1 MAKKVKKKK
10 TTAKKS
16 SSKMTASKTVKKR
29 ATKKELERARLAEEE
44 ELREEGTLTIIFG
57 TIVSLFFAVFIT
69 LSLMDKCGPVGDF
82 IKRILLS
89 VFGTLGYIFPL
100 VIVLSVIINLVFKKN
115 INLKIY
121 MIIVLYVCIIC
132 IFDNY
137 LNEYELNADVQ
148 SMISSNIER
157 ALNNGLVFQNGL
169 YSSGI
174 LGGFIIILL
183 VRSVNRVGA
192 FTVLTL
198 ISILAFLII
207 FGSKIIGIIKNI
219 TINIILFIP
228 NLIIRLMSGKTED
241 DNKEDE
247 NDPRRVLYQEDFKE
261 RYEKLYDKPRDPE
274 VELLKEF
281 DFNFNENYD
290 NAFDRRVERNTV
302 NKDLPIENAP
312 YKNNDTTISSAEI
325 QSRFFNVNENKEDK
339 EKKKLLNTIKKRSI
353 NEVMEK
359 NDDISP
365 DSFFYNTG
373 NEDFIINT
381 DNKPYVDNNLDTT
394 YGEMEGGYGRERAK
408 ESILNDKYIKKKD
421 IDDSRV
427 SNKVVKDNKNDN
439 EIKSK
444 NPSSGTSSKPRKF
457 SSYKFPPISYL
468 ERSARQAGVDK
479 EHINELKNIL
489 VETLNQ
495 FDIGVEVTN
504 ITVGPK
510 VTRFELKP
518 AIGVRVS
525 KILSF
530 HDDLKLAL
538 AATDIRIEAPIPG
551 KSVIGIE
558 VPNKTSQSVLLGD
571 IISSPQF
578 RNAESKLSIAIGK
591 DISGEIIV
599 ADIRKMPHMLVAGAT
614 GSGKSVFINTLIM
627 SLIYKSSPDDVKLI
641 MVDPKRVELQGYEK
655 IPHLLIPV
663 VTNPKKANS
672 ALNWAVG
679 EMERRYNMLVNEN
692 VRDIESYNEL
702 VLRREDG
709 ELEKMPY
716 IVIIIDEFA
725 DLMMTSSKDVE
736 NSIMRIAQL
745 ARACGIYLVIATQ
758 RPSVKVISGSIKA
771 NIPSRISFAVSSYID
786 SMTILD
792 RRGAENLL
800 GNGDMLYMPQGQ
812 NDPKRVQGCFVSSA
826 EIDKAVSF
834 ISQYTDHEFSDDIES
849 KINDDMNGL
858 SDNING
864 SFDENEKDDLYM
876 EVGKFII
883 ESNQSSIGALQRR
896 FKLGF
901 NRAARIIDQ
910 LERNGVVGP
919 QEGKK
924 AREILMTY
932 EEFLESNNG

>member
-1 MAKKVKKKK
+1 MAKRVKKKK
-10 TTAKKS
+10 ATAKKS
-16 SSKMTASKTVKKR
+16 SSKKTTLKTAKKR
-29 ATKKELERARLAEEE
+29 ATKKELDRARLAEEE

-89 VFGTLGYIFPL
+89 VFGTCGYLFPL
-100 VIVLSVIINLVFKKN
+100 VILFSVIINITYKKN

-132 IFDNY
+132 ILDNY
-137 LNEYELNADVQ
+137 FNEYELNADVQ
-148 SMISSNIER
+148 DMLSNNIER
-157 ALNNGLVFQNGL
+157 ALNNGIAFENGL

-174 LGGFIIILL
+174 LGGFIVILL

-198 ISILAFLII
+198 ISVLSFLII
-207 FGSKIIGIIKNI
+207 FGSKIIGVIKKI
-219 TINIILFIP
+219 VISILLFIP
-228 NLIIRLMSGKTED
+228 NLILKLMKGKDEEEESEED
-241 DNKEDE
+241 DPKK
-247 NDPRRVLYQEDFKE
+247 VLYQEDFKE

-290 NAFDRRVERNTV
+290 NAFDRKVEKNNI
-302 NKDLPIENAP
+302 NKDLNIDDSS
-312 YKNNDTTISSAEI
+312 YKNNDNTISSSEI
-325 QSRFFNVNENKEDK
+325 QSRFFNVNESKEDK

-381 DNKPYVDNNLDTT
+381 DNKPYVDNNVDNA
-394 YGEMEGGYGRERAK
+394 YDEMEVGYGRERAK

-421 IDDSRV
+421 IDESRV
-427 SNKVVKDNKNDN
+427 SSKVVKDNKNDN
-439 EIKSK
+439 EVKSQ
-444 NPSSGTSSKPRKF
+444 NSSNSYGTKVRRF
-457 SSYKFPPISYL
+457 SSYKFPPMSYL

-489 VETLNQ
+489 VETLKQ

-702 VLRREDG
+702 VLRSEDG

-771 NIPSRISFAVSSYID
+771 NIPSRISFAVSSYVD

-812 NDPKRVQGCFVSSA
+812 NDPKRVQGCYVSSA

-858 SDNING
+858 SDSSQG
-864 SFDENEKDDLYM
+864 SYDENEKDDLYM

-924 AREILMTY
+924 AREILMSY

>member
-1 MAKKVKKKK
+1 MAKKAKKKK
-10 TTAKKS
+10 ATQSKK
-16 SSKMTASKTVKKR
+16 T
-29 ATKKELERARLAEEE
+29 TKKKVSKKEIERVMLAEQEE
-44 ELREEGTLTIIFG
+44 IREEGTLTIIFA

-69 LSLMDKCGPVGDF
+69 LSLMDKCGPVGEF
-82 IKRILLS
+82 IKRIILS
-89 VFGTLGYIFPL
+89 FFGTLGYAFPV
-100 VIVLSVIINLVFKKN
+100 VIVLSVIVNIVFKKN
-115 INLKIY
+115 INIKIY
-121 MIIVLYVCIIC
+121 MILTLFIC
-132 IFDNY
+132 ILSILDNY
-137 LNEYELNADVQ
+137 YNEYMINEDVFE
-148 SMISSNIER
+148 SISRNIER
-157 ALNNGLVFQNGL
+157 AMNNGIIFENGL
-169 YSSGI
+169 YSGGI
-174 LGGFIIILL
+174 IGGLITILL
-183 VRSVNRVGA
+183 NRSVGRVGT
-192 FTVLTL
+192 F
-198 ISILAFLII
+198 SILILVSILSFLII
-207 FGSKIIGIIKNI
+207 FGSQILGVIKNI
-219 TINIILFIP
+219 VVGIIMFIP
-228 NLIIRLMSGKTED
+228 NLIMSLFKKSDE
-241 DNKEDE
+241 KEE
-247 NDPRRVLYQEDFKE
+247 GEIDPRDVLYQTDIKD
-261 RYEKLYDKPRDPE
+261 RYEKLYDKPLDPE
-274 VELLKEF
+274 VELLKKY

-290 NAFDRRVERNTV
+290 NAFDRKVERSSAKNVITQ
-302 NKDLPIENAP
+302 NKE
-312 YKNNDTTISSAEI
+312 YKNNDTTITSSEI
-325 QSRFFNVNENKEDK
+325 QSRFFNANETSEDK
-339 EKKKLLNTIKKRSI
+339 EKKKLLKTIKNKSI
-353 NEVMEK
+353 NEVMSK
-359 NDDISP
+359 NDGINPS
-365 DSFFYNTG
+365 SFFYNTG
-373 NEDFIINT
+373 NEDFLANT
-381 DNKPYVDNNLDTT
+381 EGKEYKDDLFDYNNLD
-394 YGEMEGGYGRERAK
+394 EREEGFGRERAK
-408 ESILNDKYIKKKD
+408 ESILNDKFIKKKP
-421 IDDSRV
+421 IDESRYESKV
-427 SNKVVKDNKNDN
+427 QNKVDSVKKETRKENTINK
-439 EIKSK
+439 ETRSTI
-444 NPSSGTSSKPRKF
+444 RKQGN
-457 SSYKFPPISYL
+457 YKFPPLSYL
-468 ERSARQAGVDK
+468 ERSQKQAGVD
-479 EHINELKNIL
+479 NEYLRNLKTTL
-489 VETLNQ
+489 VETLKQ

-504 ITVGPK
+504 ITIGPK

-578 RNAESKLSIAIGK
+578 RNAESKLTIAIGK
-591 DISGEIIV
+591 DIGGEVIV
-599 ADIRKMPHMLVAGAT
+599 ADIRKMPHLLVAGAT

-627 SLIYKSSPDDVKLI
+627 SILYKSSPEDVKLI

-679 EMERRYNMLVNEN
+679 EMERRYNLLVNEN
-692 VRDIESYNEL
+692 VRDIESYNEQ
-702 VLRREDG
+702 VEATG
-709 ELEKMPY
+709 ENEKMPY

-725 DLMMTSSKDVE
+725 DLMMTSSKEVE

-771 NIPSRISFAVSSYID
+771 NIPSRISFAVSSYVD
-786 SMTILD
+786 SMTIID
-792 RRGAENLL
+792 RKGAENLL

-812 NDPKRVQGCFVSSA
+812 NDPKRVQGCFVSSNDI
-826 EIDKAVSF
+826 ERVVDFVS
-834 ISQYTDHEFSDDIES
+834 QNVDHEFNAEVET

-858 SDNING
+858 SDSSLSNSG
-864 SFDENEKDDLYM
+864 YDENEKDDLYL

-932 EEFLESNNG
+932 EEFLQSNNG

>member
-1 MAKKVKKKK
+1 MAKKIKKKK
-10 TTAKKS
+10 TAAKKS
-16 SSKMTASKTVKKR
+16 SSKKTTLKTAKKR
-29 ATKKELERARLAEEE
+29 ATKKELDRARLAEEE

-89 VFGTLGYIFPL
+89 VFGTCGYLFPL
-100 VIVLSVIINLVFKKN
+100 VILFSVIINIAYKKN

-121 MIIVLYVCIIC
+121 MIILLYVCIIC
-132 IFDNY
+132 ILDNY
-137 LNEYELNADVQ
+137 FNEYELNGDVQ
-148 SMISSNIER
+148 EMISSNVER
-157 ALNNGLVFQNGL
+157 ALNNGIAFESGL

-174 LGGFIIILL
+174 LGGFIVILL

-192 FTVLTL
+192 FTVLSL
-198 ISILAFLII
+198 ISVLAFLII
-207 FGSKIIGIIKNI
+207 FGSKIIGIIKKI
-219 TINIILFIP
+219 VISILLFIP
-228 NLIIRLMSGKTED
+228 NLIIKLMKGKDEEDITEED
-241 DNKEDE
+241 DPKK
-247 NDPRRVLYQEDFKE
+247 VLYQEDFKE

-290 NAFDRRVERNTV
+290 NAFDRRVERNT
-302 NKDLPIENAP
+302 NKQDLPLDANF
-312 YKNNDTTISSAEI
+312 KNNDTGISSSEI

-359 NDDISP
+359 NDEISP

-373 NEDFIINT
+373 NEDFFINT
-381 DNKPYVDNNLDTT
+381 DNKPYVDNNAE
-394 YGEMEGGYGRERAK
+394 EMEVGYGRERANA
-408 ESILNDKYIKKKD
+408 SILNDKYIKKKE
-421 IDDSRV
+421 IDESRLT
-427 SNKVVKDNKNDN
+427 SKVVKENKHENTY
-439 EIKSK
+439 KSTSTSTSASTK
-444 NPSSGTSSKPRKF
+444 TRKSG
-457 SSYKFPPISYL
+457 SYRTPPLSYL

-479 EHINELKNIL
+479 EHLNELKNIL

-571 IISSPQF
+571 IINSQQF
-578 RNAESKLSIAIGK
+578 QKAESKLSIAIGK
-591 DISGEIIV
+591 DLSGEIIV

-627 SLIYKSSPDDVKLI
+627 SIIYKSSPDDVKLI

-692 VRDIESYNEL
+692 VRDIESYNDL
-702 VLRREDG
+702 VLSRDDG
-709 ELEKMPY
+709 ETEKMPY

-771 NIPSRISFAVSSYID
+771 NIPSRISFAVSSYVD

-812 NDPKRVQGCFVSSA
+812 NDPKRVQGCYVSSA

-834 ISQYTDHEFSDDIES
+834 ISQYSEHEFSDDIES

-858 SDNING
+858 SDFG
-864 SFDENEKDDLYM
+864 SNSYDENEKDDLYM

-932 EEFLESNNG
+932 EEFIGQNNG